1 MKILF
6 FNLHGKSKVDP
17 EWFNLLNPKKITFL
31 CELGKTLS
39 VDQVKDFL
47 DNCLLKNTLQEVIE
61 STNTVKCDYGFD
73 KDQLFNLLIEL
84 NNSKDKIKDNLIY
97 NIINKNLEKLKNFIF
112 NKHENIDYGIKN
124 LTLSHDDI
132 SGGSLYKV
140 GKYLIDNKGFISVL
154 MNIYQ
159 DGKVINKDQFY
170 VLLDFNY
177 LKNNGD
183 LNIIYISPTKSIP
196 DNLLSTYIDC
206 FQHAYIF
213 YDKTKNLPL
222 EAFLDQDSKSEHLND
237 INSLILSNNNYQL
250 YDFGDLHN
258 DIVLGSCRNIEEFD
272 FGYIV

>member
-61 STNTVKCDYGFD
+61 STHTVKCDYGFD

>member
-177 LKNNGD
+177 LKNNGN

-222 EAFLDQDSKSEHLND
+222 EAFLDQDIKSEHLND

>member
-177 LKNNGD
+177 LKNNGN